1 MFDAA
6 VYLAEKAQKMG
17 SKEWGPAPKIIL
29 ALMKNLSRQYGG
41 ASRHTDAEQVVRT
54 ALDLLESHFT
64 TSSLTPV
71 EREEHMISLQSE
83 LSEHIMDRSDHATR
97 EQLHRSQLASGL
109 VDDWTA
115 QGINIRHNLAHSL
128 FHQDKLE
135 EASLIN
141 GALLKFADTEA
152 GAVVVTKRLYLIML
166 NLRCQ
171 IMRAIAGKAENR
183 IEDNWENSMIPIRE
197 ELLRIHKLVFE
208 ESFTVL
214 GIEDIDTWKA
224 ANNITGCLGTFGM
237 MSECYPFLS
246 IILTAGIAAK
256 MRCEG
261 KFNVTMSQLTSTA
274 NQCLDTLERSRM
286 CDKSKIEDFR
296 RLVQEWMKSSGCTLA
311 THSHTA
317 VNGEGVYLQSKG
329 AFEEAEQQHVRS
341 IELCVQAG
349 IPVPGLYLY
358 NLMLAI
364 ARQGRLDEAE
374 MFRQE
379 YVAEIAPEEAMYG
392 ALPQRMER
400 SAQDQR
406 IYEQAQILLRQG
418 KITKDGEWWR
428 ARELQ
433 LNRAENIYGVID
445 VQPVVVATKEISR
458 MISRRI
464 FKIH

>member
-6 VYLAEKAQKMG
+6 VYLAEKAQDMG
-17 SKEWGPAPKIIL
+17 SKEWGPTPKIIFS
-29 ALMKNLSRQYGG
+29 LMKNLSRQYGG

-54 ALDLLESHFT
+54 ALDLLETDFA
-64 TSSLTPV
+64 TSGLMPV
-71 EREEHMISLQSE
+71 EREEQRISLQSD

-135 EASLIN
+135 EANSMN
-141 GALLKFADTEA
+141 RELLEFADTEA
-152 GAVVVTKRLYLIML
+152 GEVVVTRRLYLIML

-171 IMRAIAGKAENR
+171 IMRGIAGKAENR
-183 IEDNWENSMIPIRE
+183 TEDNWENSMIPIRE
-197 ELLRIHKLVFE
+197 ELLRIHRLVFV
-208 ESFTVL
+208 ESLELL
-214 GIEDIDTWKA
+214 GIEDVDTWKA

-237 MSECYPFLS
+237 MAECYPFLS

-261 KFNVTMSQLTSTA
+261 KFDVTMSQLTRTA
-274 NQCLDTLERSRM
+274 NHCLDTLERSQIY
-286 CDKSKIEDFR
+286 DKSKVEDFG
-296 RLVQEWMKSSGCTLA
+296 RLVQEWMRSSGCTSA
-311 THSHTA
+311 THSHNA
-317 VNGEGVYLQSKG
+317 VNSEGVYLQSKG
-329 AFEEAEQQHVRS
+329 AFDEAEQQHGRS
-341 IELCVQAG
+341 IELCEEAE

-374 MFRQE
+374 SFRQE
-379 YVAEIAPEEAMYG
+379 HIAEIAPEEAMYG
-392 ALPQRMER
+392 ALQQRMER
-400 SAQDQR
+400 SAQDRR
-406 IYEQAQILLRQG
+406 IYDQAQVLLRQG
-418 KITKDGEWWR
+418 IITRDGEWWR

-445 VQPVVVATKEISR
+445 VQPVVVAAKETSR
-458 MISRRI
+458 IRARRI
-464 FKIH
+464 FKVR